1 MHDPVKLRV
10 KDKWANP
17 STSSHHMD
25 TDTETAV
32 DRGTASQSHSSAM
45 PSWAMKLQDKMKTLF
60 CMQAKGQYQTHVA
73 QKENRQ
79 RHKRVLRTLDVDI
92 SSGSEDDIT
101 PEATW
106 MRAQGYQWSSA
117 EEEEEEQDD
126 PEGID
131 ESGDAE
137 DEE

>member
-1 MHDPVKLRV
+1 
-10 KDKWANP
+10 
-17 STSSHHMD
+17 MD
-25 TDTETAV
+25 TDTETAAG
-32 DRGTASQSHSSAM
+32 RGTASRSRSSAKL
-45 PSWAMKLQDKMKTLF
+45 SWAIKLQDKMKTLF

-73 QKENRQ
+73 QKESRQ

-106 MRAQGYQWSSA
+106 MQAQGYQWSGDEA
-117 EEEEEEQDD
+117 EEEEPDD
-126 PEGID
+126 PDGTG

-137 DEE
+137 DED